1 MSDLAKDAT
10 FTNYVVSTM
19 VNKLSKTQMAEEAA
33 TKSQKEG
40 KQKRM
45 RKSQKSGDEVELLD
59 KSKRL
64 VCRGV

>member
-1 MSDLAKDAT
+1 
-10 FTNYVVSTM
+10 
-19 VNKLSKTQMAEEAA
+19 MAEEAA

-45 RKSQKSGDEVELLD
+45 RKSQKSGDKVELLD